1 MSRITDD
8 TDERPSSRLFADG
21 NGAICHEHHERSIR
35 LRRDGQENDAEHPGR
50 RMALQDSCLAEG
62 SKMNRY
68 WKTYLDHA
76 KPPGAVADFS
86 ASAFVLQVAFN
97 LRLAL
102 KLVEPT
108 PECLYLAERVLASA
122 EIYSQAREE
131 GLALP
136 FTEAEKALAEAVA
149 LLATE
154 LERCPSASRGGGT
167 SLLRRHPQR
176 LQPSSSEEGR
186 QRGVSP

>member
-1 MSRITDD
+1 
-8 TDERPSSRLFADG
+8 
-21 NGAICHEHHERSIR
+21 
-35 LRRDGQENDAEHPGR
+35 
-50 RMALQDSCLAEG
+50 
-62 SKMNRY
+62 MNRH

-136 FTEAEKALAEAVA
+136 FTEAEKALAEAVM
-149 LLATE
+149 LLALE
-154 LERCPSASRGGGT
+154 LERCPSASLNDGV
-167 SLLRRHPQR
+167 SLPRRHPQR
-176 LQPSSSEEGR
+176 LQPSSSEESR
-186 QRGVSP
+186 HRGVSP

>member
-1 MSRITDD
+1 MSRIRDD
-8 TDERPSSRLFADG
+8 ADKRPSLRPVAGG
-21 NGAICHEHHERSIR
+21 NGAICHGHHELSIR
-35 LRRDGQENDAEHPGR
+35 LRRGGYGNGAEHPGL
-50 RMALQDSCLAEG
+50 RMALLGRCSAEG
-62 SKMNRY
+62 VEMNRH

-86 ASAFVLQVAFN
+86 ASAFALQVAFN

-136 FTEAEKALAEAVA
+136 FTEAEKALAEAVT

-154 LERCPSASRGGGT
+154 LERCPSASRSGGA

-176 LQPSSSEEGR
+176 HQSSSTEEGR
-186 QRGVSP
+186 HRGVSP

>member
-1 MSRITDD
+1 
-8 TDERPSSRLFADG
+8 
-21 NGAICHEHHERSIR
+21 
-35 LRRDGQENDAEHPGR
+35 
-50 RMALQDSCLAEG
+50 MALQDSCSAEG
-62 SKMNRY
+62 SKMNRH

-86 ASAFVLQVAFN
+86 ASAFALQVAFN

-102 KLVEPT
+102 QLVEPT

-122 EIYSQAREE
+122 EIYSQAREK

-136 FTEAEKALAEAVA
+136 FTEAEKALAEAVT
-149 LLATE
+149 LLANE
-154 LERCPSASRGGGT
+154 LERCPSASRGGGA

-176 LQPSSSEEGR
+176 PQPPSTEKSR
-186 QRGVSP
+186 HTRRVDA